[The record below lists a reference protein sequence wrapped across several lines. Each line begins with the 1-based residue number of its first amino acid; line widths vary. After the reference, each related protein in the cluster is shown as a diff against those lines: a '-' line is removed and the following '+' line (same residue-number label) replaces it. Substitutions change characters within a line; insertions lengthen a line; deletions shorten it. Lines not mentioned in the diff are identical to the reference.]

1 METAA
6 DSVASDGIGCT
17 SQLEH
22 ALHSGLMQMGLELM
36 TALLTSDL
44 ALEDNYEKSAGERN
58 GGRHAK
64 TVTTVFG
71 DVRIPA
77 RTYYHKTSSGHF
89 PWDDRMGLCGSYT
102 PAVIADALRLASIHN
117 YEEAAQEFA
126 RSHAFP
132 ISPDAIRDIV
142 IANATKARLFLDL
155 DASTA
160 DTRRADRAYIL
171 GDGTGIS
178 MFGKY
183 LEGVKGKD
191 GGRAKT
197 REVKLGAIFTG
208 SVKKGEPHRDED
220 STTYVATTMRWREF
234 GAGLRKE
241 FDRRFPTKPAQTIFL
256 TDGGKWLRS
265 IRDNFFPFATMVLD
279 LFHALD
285 HLKGIL
291 ALLGF
296 KEGSDEFKAQFG
308 KWRRSIKAGRIKSV
322 VRKIEELET
331 EKNRAEL
338 EKKLQYY
345 RDNFDRM
352 NYGEYSEKFWF
363 VGSGVVESGCKCV
376 VQQRMDNSGM
386 HWSIDGAEALLMI
399 RAMYKSGRLDEYTNW
414 LVKDLDQVVF
424 RAVA

>member
-142 IANATKARLFLDL
+142 TANATKARLFLDL

-178 MFGKY
+178 IFGKY

-241 FDRRFPTKPAQTIFL
+241 FDRRFPMKPAQTIFL

-265 IRDNFFPFATMVLD
+265 V
-279 LFHALD
+279 
-285 HLKGIL
+285 
-291 ALLGF
+291 
-296 KEGSDEFKAQFG
+296 
-308 KWRRSIKAGRIKSV
+308 
-322 VRKIEELET
+322 
-331 EKNRAEL
+331 
-338 EKKLQYY
+338 

-352 NYGEYSEKFWF
+352 NYGEYSDKFWF

-424 RAVA
+424 RPVA